1 MTVRGPGRPRDPD
14 LDDRIL
20 GVTRHHLATNGYD
33 AMSLVAIAEQAGT
46 TRQALYRRWPSKA
59 DLATAAIAAMARA
72 GERDPTDDVYV
83 DLVAELEAFRR
94 GISRPDGISMV
105 GTMLLDSTDAELVDL
120 YRERLVTPRRER
132 FRQILERARSEGHL
146 DEHADIEVA
155 VNMLTGAWY
164 ANALTGR
171 PPVKHWAERV
181 AALTWRALG
190 GECSPFTDGREIAK
204 PSTRRSTRGPTR

>member
-20 GVTRHHLATNGYD
+20 QVTRHHLATNGYD
-33 AMSLVAIAEQAGT
+33 AMSVVAIAEEAGT

-72 GERDPTDDVYV
+72 DERPPTDDAYL

-94 GISRPDGISMV
+94 GINRPDGISMV
-105 GTMLLDSTDAELVDL
+105 GTMLLDSTDEELVDL

-132 FRQILERARSEGHL
+132 FREILERARTERLL
-146 DEHADIEVA
+146 DDHADIEVA
-155 VNMLTGAWY
+155 LNMLTGAWY
-164 ANALTGR
+164 ANALTGG
-171 PPVKHWAERV
+171 PPVKRWAQRV
-181 AALTWRALG
+181 AALTWRSLG
-190 GECSPFTDGREIAK
+190 GDHQLA
-204 PSTRRSTRGPTR
+204 RGPVTRPGS

>member
-20 GVTRHHLATNGYD
+20 QVTRHHLATNGYD
-33 AMSLVAIAEQAGT
+33 AMSVVAIAEEAGT

-72 GERDPTDDVYV
+72 GQPVPTGDVYL
-83 DLVAELEAFRR
+83 DLVRELEAFRR
-94 GISRPDGISMV
+94 GITRPDGVSMV
-105 GTMLLDSTDAELVDL
+105 GTMLLDSTDAELVEL
-120 YRERLVTPRRER
+120 YRERLVSPRRER
-132 FRQILERARSEGHL
+132 FREILERARSEGHL

-155 VNMLTGAWY
+155 LNMLTGAWY

-171 PPVKHWAERV
+171 SPVKNWAQRV
-181 AALTWRALG
+181 AALTWRSLG
-190 GECSPFTDGREIAK
+190 GDHQLARGLG
-204 PSTRRSTRGPTR
+204 TRPGS